1 MNIKFKLSL
10 RFTLI
15 VATILFGSFYMV
27 YQNYA
32 TFRQVNFYERLT
44 DRAQYITN
52 AMIEYKELD
61 DHTIQTLNNYTLS
74 ISPNLQLSLFDLSGK
89 LIQPIGTPLVLND
102 QLLKQLQ
109 TKGSFEIQVN
119 DTQYVGFK
127 DTKHDGTIYVM
138 GAAYD
143 RTGYKKLDFLQNLFI
158 IIWIIGVV
166 TTAIVGWLFAK
177 VSLHPMTE
185 VVDEVQKITAH
196 ELHKR
201 LSVRNSKDEIAHL
214 SRTFNNM
221 LNRLE
226 ASFALQK
233 DFVSN
238 ASHEFRTPLTSM
250 KGQIQVALLKE
261 RSPHE
266 YHVLLQSL
274 NDDINNIIS
283 LLNAL
288 QELAKAN
295 AEFPLKAFYPVP
307 VLDTLIDAQNEL
319 IRNKPQYKIDITVGD
334 FQEESIDAQYCNGD
348 LNLLKSA
355 FTNLMDNGCKFSLD
369 YSVKVKIRFYNQHI
383 WITFSDEGV
392 GIDPTSIV
400 HIFEPFYRG
409 NDTRNV
415 YGHGIG
421 LSLVK
426 RIIEWHK
433 GHINV
438 ESEPGKGTIFTL
450 ELPNIKAKYQ
460 GKDGTSKL

>member
-1 MNIKFKLSL
+1 
-10 RFTLI
+10 
-15 VATILFGSFYMV
+15 MV
-27 YQNYA
+27 YENYA
-32 TFRQVNFYERLT
+32 TFRQVNFYERLS

-52 AMIEYKELD
+52 AMLEYDQLD
-61 DHTIQTLNNYTLS
+61 DNTIQTLNNYTLS
-74 ISPNLQLSLFDLSGK
+74 ISPNLRLSLFDSTGR
-89 LIQPIGTPLVLND
+89 LIQPIGAPLALNTN
-102 QLLKQLQ
+102 LLQELS
-109 TKGSFEIQVN
+109 TKGSFEVQVN

-127 DTKHDGTIYVM
+127 DTKHNQTLFVV

-143 RTGYKKLDFLQNLFI
+143 RTGFKKLEFLQNLFI

-185 VVDEVQKITAH
+185 VVNEVQKITAS

-226 ASFALQK
+226 GSFELQK

-250 KGQIQVALLKE
+250 KGQIQVALLKD
-261 RSPHE
+261 RTTQE
-266 YHVLLQSL
+266 YKLLLQSL
-274 NDDINNIIS
+274 NDDINNIIG

-295 AEFPLKAFYPVP
+295 ADFPLKAFYPVP

-319 IRNKPQYKIDITVGD
+319 LKNKPHYKINISIGD
-334 FQEESIDAQYCNGD
+334 FQEDNIDAQYCNGD

-355 FTNLMDNGCKFSLD
+355 FTNLMDNGCKFSPD
-369 YSVKVKIRFYNQHI
+369 NTVKVNIRFYNQHI
-383 WITFSDEGV
+383 WISFTDEGV
-392 GIDPTSIV
+392 GISPDAIE
-400 HIFEPFYRG
+400 HIFEPFFRG

-426 RIIEWHK
+426 RIVEWHK
-433 GHINV
+433 GHLNV

-450 ELPNIKAKYQ
+450 ELPNLKKGVPPLKSQ
-460 GKDGTSKL
+460 V